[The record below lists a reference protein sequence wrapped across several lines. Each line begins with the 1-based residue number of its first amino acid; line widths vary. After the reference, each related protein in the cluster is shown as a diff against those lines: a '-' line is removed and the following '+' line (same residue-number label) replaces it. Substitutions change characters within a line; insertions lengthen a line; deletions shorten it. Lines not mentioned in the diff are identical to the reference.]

1 MSERNSARMC
11 GIDTQQ
17 LETSARPA
25 WLWDPARQR
34 IVWANAA
41 AVSLFGEDGLLSL
54 AERSFDAREPGVAA
68 LAAIQPALNEAGEK
82 GLPLKLAFP
91 SAGIEKPLDVRV
103 QAHALPDG
111 RPGILV
117 VARVPAMENSPRFGH
132 VLREVLEAM
141 PLAVAVV
148 DEAARLVYANPVAM
162 ALVGEEQLGGL
173 RAFFADATT
182 ARAFLK
188 RAAEAGLAHLTCDM
202 PADRAGASEAVSGKR
217 RLRITAR
224 PSGEEGGM
232 ALFTLVIEDITE
244 RSRLEKAMERQ
255 AWPPLPQAPGQPRH
269 RDASDAVARTVAAA
283 VATPS
288 DVVTEKPLATGRQAS
303 PAGDQDEGT
312 TLSPP
317 SERLPLSEEDI
328 RTFQRLSAHEPQE
341 AGQPADAAKEETA
354 PAGEEKTDKRNTA
367 GMEVASADDTASG
380 PAECRQPPSPAPP
393 AQAAEKAGMSAASGS
408 EDGTEVAH
416 AARAVETVPAA
427 GKPIGQG
434 EAASIGPR
442 RSAAER
448 NDEDTPDVPALVRS
462 VLDHRPA
469 PILLHREKAFLYA
482 NKAAREIFRR
492 PLADEGWHALLEALA
507 PVADGA
513 VTQLADAEGR
523 ILAFRLSRDVFPWRD
538 GAVVQTTLVPL
549 QAEEAEN
556 RTSEKRTETTET
568 PPPPR
573 SAPAETTDIGR
584 RAHLADVRHADDPRP
599 AARNAGG
606 RVRILSVPAADGT
619 RKAVPSAMNDQAA
632 NHRENS
638 GATPAER
645 PPRAER
651 SKETIVE
658 ACMPVEPLD
667 EELRAILD
675 TATDGIITLNRD
687 GEILSFSAGAE
698 ALFGL
703 RTAEV
708 VGRPFVEL
716 LEGDSRKV
724 VEDYMQALAGGNSLA
739 GIYNEGREVTARVA
753 GGGQIPLFITI
764 GRLGRNDEVERPPNK
779 AAFCVVVR
787 DITQWKKTESE
798 LRRAKEEA
806 ERSSAMKS
814 EFLAAISHEL
824 RTPLNAI
831 LGFSDVMRN
840 ERFGAI
846 GNEKYKGYANDIYQS
861 GEHLLS
867 LINDLLDLSRIEAG
881 KFELHFEDVDV
892 AAVTEE
898 ALNLM
903 KEEAAKEKVILR
915 RAIAADLPRVV
926 ADARSLKQILLNL
939 LSNAVKFTGSGGQV
953 VLSARMTEKGE
964 LEIAVSD
971 TGEGMTAEEVERAL
985 KPFERI
991 TGKGRPEKPGTGL
1004 GLPLTK
1010 ALAEA
1015 NHARFEMESEPG
1027 KGTTVRIIFPTQRVL
1042 A

>member
-1 MSERNSARMC
+1 MSERDCARMC
-11 GIDTQQ
+11 GIDTEQ

-25 WLWDPARQR
+25 WLWDPARHR

-41 AVSLFGEDGLLSL
+41 AVTLFGEDGLISL
-54 AERSFDAREPGVAA
+54 AERPFDAREPGVAA
-68 LAAIQPALNEAGEK
+68 LAAILPAVNEAGEK
-82 GLPLKLAFP
+82 GLPLKLTFP
-91 SAGIEKPLDVRV
+91 SAGLETPVDVRV
-103 QAHALPDG
+103 RAHALPDG
-111 RPGILV
+111 REGLLV
-117 VARVPAMENSPRFGH
+117 VACASAMENSPRFGH

-148 DEAARLVYANPVAM
+148 DEAARLVYANPAAT
-162 ALVGEEQLGGL
+162 ALVGEERLGGL
-173 RAFFADATT
+173 RAFFADEAA

-188 RAAEAGLAHLTCDM
+188 RAAEAGLSHANCELVT
-202 PADRAGASEAVSGKR
+202 EANGHR

-224 PSGEEGGM
+224 PSGEESGL
-232 ALFTLVIEDITE
+232 ALFTLVIEDVTE
-244 RSRLEKAMERQ
+244 RSRLEKALERES
-255 AWPPLPQAPGQPRH
+255 WPPLPQAPGTQPAH
-269 RDASDAVARTVAAA
+269 RNVAAA
-283 VATPS
+283 TTGAMAAEAARPAGGGS
-288 DVVTEKPLATGRQAS
+288 GEGAEKAAFPAAAEDGEKAAS
-303 PAGDQDEGT
+303 P
-312 TLSPP
+312 SP
-317 SERLPLSEEDI
+317 SQQGERLPLSEEDI
-328 RTFQRLSAHEPQE
+328 RTFRRLS
-341 AGQPADAAKEETA
+341 GQA
-354 PAGEEKTDKRNTA
+354 
-367 GMEVASADDTASG
+367 ADDAVK
-380 PAECRQPPSPAPP
+380 P
-393 AQAAEKAGMSAASGS
+393 SAASGTDAERTAEAQSGAAEDSGHEAEKAVSDASAASEGAASPVAVPGHAEGGPATTGIEKTDSSREARKAEQGGPVASAASMVTGDGDDVS
-408 EDGTEVAH
+408 EDGAPT
-416 AARAVETVPAA
+416 
-427 GKPIGQG
+427 
-434 EAASIGPR
+434 
-442 RSAAER
+442 
-448 NDEDTPDVPALVRS
+448 VPALVRS
-462 VLDHRPA
+462 VLDHRPE
-469 PILLHREKAFLYA
+469 PILLHRETEFLYA
-482 NKAAREIFRR
+482 NKAARKIFGRLSADGGWREIIET
-492 PLADEGWHALLEALA
+492 LADA
-507 PVADGA
+507 ADGD
-513 VTQLADAEGR
+513 VVRLVDAEGR
-523 ILAFRLSRDVFPWRD
+523 VAAFRLSRDVFPWRD
-538 GAVVQTTLVPL
+538 GAVVQSTLLPL
-549 QAEEAEN
+549 QDGTAKDDGSEDGVAPSRRSAAPSSMPAEEV
-556 RTSEKRTETTET
+556 ETDADAH
-568 PPPPR
+568 R
-573 SAPAETTDIGR
+573 PAER
-584 RAHLADVRHADDPRP
+584 RMDRPRLM
-599 AARNAGG
+599 ARSAGG
-606 RVRILSVPAADGT
+606 RVRILSTAPAGGRNETARMAADGMDD
-619 RKAVPSAMNDQAA
+619 ADQRA
-632 NHRENS
+632 
-638 GATPAER
+638 
-645 PPRAER
+645 AER
-651 SKETIVE
+651 SAQTKEQQPEVCVQ
-658 ACMPVEPLD
+658 AEPLD

-764 GRLGRNDEVERPPNK
+764 GRLGRNGEAERPPNK

-892 AAVTEE
+892 AAIAEE

-971 TGEGMTAEEVERAL
+971 TGAGMTEEELERAL

-991 TGKGRPEKPGTGL
+991 TGKGRPDKPGTGL

-1015 NHARFEMESEPG
+1015 NHARFEIESEPG
-1027 KGTTVRIIFPTQRVL
+1027 KGTTVRIVFPTQRVL